1 MLLRKNK
8 KVPASVNSQDNFP
21 AIRKIFQ
28 MAEINIQP
36 ALIGLENITYCRV
49 KYPARSDWLVG
60 LENIT
65 YRDWKI
71 FLRGYLLYFHLLAPF
86 KVVMTVL
93 KVIHS

>member
-1 MLLRKNK
+1 
-8 KVPASVNSQDNFP
+8 
-21 AIRKIFQ
+21 

-36 ALIGLENITYCRV
+36 VLIGLENITYCRQPVLIGLENIPHCRV

-71 FLRGYLLYFHLLAPF
+71 FLKGYLLYFHLLAPF
-86 KVVMTVL
+86 KVVMSFL
-93 KVIHS
+93 EVIYS

>member
-1 MLLRKNK
+1 
-8 KVPASVNSQDNFP
+8 
-21 AIRKIFQ
+21 

-36 ALIGLENITYCRV
+36 VLIGLENITYCRQPVLIGLENIPHCRV

-71 FLRGYLLYFHLLAPF
+71 FLKGYLLYFHLLAPF
-86 KVVMTVL
+86 KVVMTPY